1 MEKLNKKITQLQHIL
16 SQLDGSTSEQ
26 RKEIAII
33 NRQLAELR
41 RRLERGRK

>member
-1 MEKLNKKITQLQHIL
+1 MEKLNKKIVQLEHIK
-16 SQLDGSTSEQ
+16 SQLNGSSEEQ
-26 RKEIAII
+26 RKEISII